1 MSLACCAC
9 SMWGSDRMPRSLN
22 KHVAALGCSVATLL
36 LCGVLA
42 KAAAAQPA
50 PVTAVLDT
58 LSSVHSFCEVAIS
71 PDARRV
77 VYGSVGSGKRGGGGG
92 GRSAAP
98 GSKAEHRARAAPP
111 PALPPAGGGEQS

>member
-50 PVTAVLDT
+50 PVTAVLGT
-58 LSSVHSFCEVAIS
+58 LSSVHSFSEGAIS

-77 VYGSVGSGKRGGGGG
+77 GYGSVGSGKRGGGGG
-92 GRSAAP
+92 GGAARWVSQTQD
-98 GSKAEHRARAAPP
+98 GARGAR
-111 PALPPAGGGEQS
+111 PAG